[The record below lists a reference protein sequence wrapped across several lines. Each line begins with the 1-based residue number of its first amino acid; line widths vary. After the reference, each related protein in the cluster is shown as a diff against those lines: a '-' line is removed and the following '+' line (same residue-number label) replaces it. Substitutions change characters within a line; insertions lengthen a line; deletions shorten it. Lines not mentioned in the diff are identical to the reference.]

1 MRRKGVF
8 GQFVSTLRELLRDPV
23 FRSAFVLLG
32 SLAALGTVFYHF
44 VEGWSW
50 IDSLYFC
57 VVTMA
62 TVGYGDFAP
71 TTEISRL
78 FTILLILTG
87 VGLLVAVLG
96 QVASHM
102 IDSRA
107 QDLTRRQAEV
117 AEGKRRLGLVGTVE
131 TEVVTVVESDPASAA
146 VASED
151 PAGAPSED
159 TDPSA

>member
-8 GQFVSTLRELLRDPV
+8 AQFVSTLRELLRDPV
-23 FRSAFVLLG
+23 FRSAFFLLG

-50 IDSLYFC
+50 INSFYFC

-62 TVGYGDFAP
+62 TVGYGDLVP
-71 TTEISRL
+71 TTDIAKL

-117 AEGKRRLGLVGTVE
+117 AEGKRRLGLVAKVE
-131 TEVVTVVESDPASAA
+131 TDVAGVVEEPEVDGVPAASDP
-146 VASED
+146 
-151 PAGAPSED
+151 PGAEEGD
-159 TDPSA
+159 RDPSA